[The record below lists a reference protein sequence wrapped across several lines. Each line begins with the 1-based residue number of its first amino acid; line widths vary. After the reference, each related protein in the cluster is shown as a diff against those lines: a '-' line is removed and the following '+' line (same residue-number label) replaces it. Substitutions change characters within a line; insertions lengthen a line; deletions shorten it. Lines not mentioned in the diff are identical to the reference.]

1 MLFFPMSMNLVLLLY
16 VLAAVLP
23 AAFLLRYIYRHDTME
38 KEPAGLLLLLIFGGV
53 LAALCAGILERIGM
67 WALSFTLDSSSPI
80 YVIVLAFLVV
90 AVAEEGAKLFF
101 LYRFTWNNSNF
112 SHLFDGVVYSAF
124 VSLGFAAF
132 ENIKYVFSY
141 GLGVAIPRALLAIP
155 GHLGFSV
162 FMGICYGY
170 ARRCAH
176 RGNEAGRKSF
186 LILGYVIAVL
196 LHGFYDACAMTGT
209 GRATLLFYIFVAVM
223 YVLVYRVIKHASVH
237 DRPL

>member
-90 AVAEEGAKLFF
+90 AVA
-101 LYRFTWNNSNF
+101 
-112 SHLFDGVVYSAF
+112 D
-124 VSLGFAAF
+124 
-132 ENIKYVFSY
+132 
-141 GLGVAIPRALLAIP
+141 
-155 GHLGFSV
+155 
-162 FMGICYGY
+162 
-170 ARRCAH
+170 
-176 RGNEAGRKSF
+176 
-186 LILGYVIAVL
+186 
-196 LHGFYDACAMTGT
+196 
-209 GRATLLFYIFVAVM
+209 
-223 YVLVYRVIKHASVH
+223 
-237 DRPL
+237 